1 MWIYAFPTIESN
13 ITVRYSSSHDQGRHN
28 FTVELAKDYRVFL
41 TQDEIQLLS
50 VQINAALYEA
60 YTDTNAEDE
69 S

>member
-1 MWIYAFPTIESN
+1 MWIYAFPTVESR
-13 ITVRYSSSHDQGRHN
+13 ISVRYSSSDDQGRHN
-28 FTVELAKDYRVFL
+28 FTLELAKDYRVFL

-60 YTDTNAEDE
+60 YTTTEDDE

>member
-1 MWIYAFPTIESN
+1 MWIYAFPTVEPTIA
-13 ITVRYSSSHDQGRHN
+13 VRYGSEGSAGHN
-28 FTVELAKDYRVFL
+28 FTVELAKDHRFYL

-60 YTDTNAEDE
+60 YTTTEDDE